1 MASSP
6 DPPPTPERSRLM
18 SRVKSADTT
27 PEWIVRRLLHGMGY
41 RYRLHRK
48 GLPGTP
54 DIVFP
59 GRRKAIFVHGCF
71 WHRHEGCGMTT
82 TPKTRAAF
90 WREKFEANRERDLRK
105 FRKLAAMGWEYL
117 VVWECETRRKDDLKR
132 RLSNFLDAF
141 G

>member
-1 MASSP
+1 
-6 DPPPTPERSRLM
+6 
-18 SRVKSADTT
+18 
-27 PEWIVRRLLHGMGY
+27 
-41 RYRLHRK
+41 
-48 GLPGTP
+48 
-54 DIVFP
+54 
-59 GRRKAIFVHGCF
+59 
-71 WHRHEGCGMTT
+71 MTT